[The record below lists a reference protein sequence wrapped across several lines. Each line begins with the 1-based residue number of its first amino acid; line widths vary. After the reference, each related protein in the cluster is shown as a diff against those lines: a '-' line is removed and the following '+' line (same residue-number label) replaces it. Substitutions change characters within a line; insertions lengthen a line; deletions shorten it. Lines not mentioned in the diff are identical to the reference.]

1 VSCKVRE
8 KENNL
13 LVLKS
18 YTILIYLYAVK
29 IKIQRDRVRSFIL
42 AELMSGRID
51 IGDRLSLPYFAKKL
65 KCSVTPIR
73 EALTQ
78 LEYAKIIEA
87 IPNRGFIIPNTDQ
100 REARNLYELI
110 AALECLAVENSIYD
124 ARKIKTLI
132 ACQIKFREASNTLDR
147 ILADFSFHEELTSL
161 YDNEMVQ
168 EKIRDCKIRIFTYE
182 KSYLSEVDYA
192 IESVDQHQKI
202 INAIQSG
209 DNNLASSILKQNW
222 LHTLNQIKSKM

>member
-1 VSCKVRE
+1 M
-8 KENNL
+8 
-13 LVLKS
+13 
-18 YTILIYLYAVK
+18 K